1 MKPDRNKYIW
11 AIFMAIALVVTLLP
25 IASYIAAIDQIK
37 DEWDLNNSEVGMIYS
52 SYLIGYAL
60 SALIIVPLTDKGN
73 RKAILIVSAVISVTA
88 HILFSIV
95 SDNFITGS
103 IVRLLAGVGYLGIY
117 ICGIRIIS
125 DQFDENNKG
134 KVIGLFVTS
143 QYLSHSISLGLTDA
157 LINIT
162 HNWRLGYSL
171 VSMLS
176 ASGIILFFFLIYK
189 TEEIPVTNTLNPW
202 TFKLDKNIIKV
213 IISYSIHALV
223 LYSLRVWSPVFLNSI
238 FAASSGEFSN
248 KISGNTIAAIAFAI
262 AALGPF
268 IGGIFADRI
277 GIIRSSSIIIAICSI
292 SGFLFGFVELI
303 NIIPLIIVLF
313 FIYTFSA
320 SADSSIYQTGIIT
333 ITKNNK
339 LGQNLGMQS
348 FAGLISGCIG
358 PIIIGF
364 VTDVSPNNY
373 QWIISFSLLG
383 FLSLLSFV
391 NINMLSIP
399 NSKFDQR

>member
-1 MKPDRNKYIW
+1 
-11 AIFMAIALVVTLLP
+11 MAIALLVTLLP

-37 DEWDLNNSEVGMIYS
+37 DEWNLNNSEVAMIYS

-95 SDNFITGS
+95 SDNLITGS
-103 IVRLLAGVGYLGIY
+103 IIRLLAGVGYLGIY

-125 DQFDENNKG
+125 DQFDEKNQG
-134 KVIGLFVTS
+134 KVVGLFVTS
-143 QYLSHSISLGLTDA
+143 QYLSHSVSLGLTDV

-162 HNWRLGYSL
+162 HDWRLGYSL
-171 VSMLS
+171 VSMIS
-176 ASGIILFFFLIYK
+176 AAGIIMFFFLTYK
-189 TEEIPVTNTLNPW
+189 TKEIPVTTIQNSW
-202 TFKLDKNIIKV
+202 SFKPNKNIIKV

-223 LYSLRVWSPVFLNSI
+223 LYSLRIWSPVFLNSI
-238 FAASSGEFSN
+238 FAASSSGFWN
-248 KISGNTIAAIAFAI
+248 KISGNTIASIAFAI
-262 AALGPF
+262 AAVGPL
-268 IGGIFADRI
+268 IGGIFADRV
-277 GIIRSSSIIIAICSI
+277 GIVKSTSIIIAICSI
-292 SGFLFGFVELI
+292 SGFLFGFVELF
-303 NIIPLIIVLF
+303 NIIPLLILLL

-320 SADSSIYQTGIIT
+320 SADSSIYQMGIISL
-333 ITKNNK
+333 TKNNP

-358 PIIIGF
+358 PIIIGV
-364 VTDVSPNNY
+364 VTDVTPNNY

-383 FLSLLSFV
+383 FLSMLSLV
-391 NINMLSIP
+391 NINMLSIS
-399 NSKFDQR
+399 NNKFDQR